1 MEIVQYKYRCSYC
14 STVFN
19 RDKSESKSRL
29 VQLTI
34 KCKMCGSTAVEY
46 TEWGKLLAE
55 RLQKIKKLNDK
66 SRN

>member
-1 MEIVQYKYRCSYC
+1 MEAQYKYHCSYC

-19 RDKSESKSRL
+19 MDKNESKSRL
-29 VQLTI
+29 VQVTTI
-34 KCKMCGSTAVEY
+34 KCKMCGSYTVEF
-46 TEWGKLLAE
+46 TEWCKLLSE